1 MYLALVLINYVLFS
15 TKPKLL
21 KKINCEL
28 DIKNSQI
35 FVSRDYAGSFCKL
48 YRFATYLWSSF
59 ACMYGSNSVISNLRA
74 EIVNC
79 HLLFLYLCTK
89 AEQRQSVI
97 IYWFF
102 FCQWKPALQI
112 VINICCCIIKNF
124 AVWFPLLFFFKFSL
138 IHFQGML

>member
-102 FCQWKPALQI
+102 FLPMKTCTSNCNKYLLLHNKELCC
-112 VINICCCIIKNF
+112 VIPSPVF
-124 AVWFPLLFFFKFSL
+124 L
-138 IHFQGML
+138 